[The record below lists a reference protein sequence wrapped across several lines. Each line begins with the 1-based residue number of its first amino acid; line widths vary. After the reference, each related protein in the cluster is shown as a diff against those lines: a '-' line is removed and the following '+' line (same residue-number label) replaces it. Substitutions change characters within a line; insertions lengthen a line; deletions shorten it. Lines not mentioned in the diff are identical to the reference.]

1 MNVGHTS
8 IQSGTVAATPAPGG
22 EPGPAQTASDPAA
35 FLALLLQASAVEADD
50 ERDPD
55 GVVPFLA
62 PALPTPFGIELPA
75 PVASGPRASGH
86 SGRDLGDGIKVAL
99 GLGVVE
105 ATAPAATIE
114 TVEPTT
120 TPGFDAT
127 LAATRTGA
135 TSPTSLAGTVR
146 TVLVPVGDRHW
157 PDAVGHEVRLLVER
171 GVSSATLR
179 LAPEHLGPIEIRI
192 DVVEDKANVWFGA
205 THADT
210 RAALADALPRLRD
223 MLAGSGMLL
232 GDAGVRQDAP
242 GGSRDHALQSP
253 SACGQPESVEPERV
267 HVARIGLVDAYA

>member
-1 MNVGHTS
+1 
-8 IQSGTVAATPAPGG
+8 
-22 EPGPAQTASDPAA
+22 
-35 FLALLLQASAVEADD
+35 
-50 ERDPD
+50 
-55 GVVPFLA
+55 
-62 PALPTPFGIELPA
+62 
-75 PVASGPRASGH
+75 
-86 SGRDLGDGIKVAL
+86 
-99 GLGVVE
+99 
-105 ATAPAATIE
+105 
-114 TVEPTT
+114 
-120 TPGFDAT
+120 
-127 LAATRTGA
+127 
-135 TSPTSLAGTVR
+135 
-146 TVLVPVGDRHW
+146 
-157 PDAVGHEVRLLVER
+157 VGHEVRLLVER

-232 GDAGVRQDAP
+232 GDAGVRQDTP